1 MLRWVV
7 VGGGSA
13 GCVVASRLSEDPA
26 NDVTLIEAGP
36 DHGPV
41 PAEHDVGPLHQRPDL
56 VHPGSAVPRG
66 FGLGGT
72 SLINGTLASP
82 DRDHPEVTHRL
93 PITAADPTRL
103 GPLGGALLASCGD
116 ARLLEFT
123 RKGERRITA
132 ADAYLRGLGAR
143 PNLRVMTNTEVREIV
158 VESRRAVG
166 VITGSGIHVPADQ
179 VVVSAG
185 AIGTPELLLRSEI
198 DTPGIGEGL
207 QNHAAVAI
215 LVELADPVDP
225 NDIPM
230 FATVLDRPGRQV
242 LPLNFLPDRVLPDG
256 GVGAVLT
263 ALMDVETVGS
273 VTLPDL
279 DGPPKV
285 RLEHL
290 VEQSD
295 LDRLTSAVRETL
307 SLLEHPAFRA
317 VTRKLYLDDSGTPVS
332 SLAEPDGIR
341 AWFEHN
347 LSAYHHYSSTCRI
360 GVVTDQEGCIN
371 GYQGLLVCDASLFPQ
386 VPAVNP
392 YMSVITQAERLVAG
406 WRAPHR

>member
-13 GCVVASRLSEDPA
+13 GCVVASRLSEDSA

-41 PAEHDVGPLHQRPDL
+41 PAERDFGPLHQRPDL
-56 VHPGSAVPRG
+56 VHQRSIVPRG

-82 DRDHPEVTHRL
+82 DRDHPGVIHRL
-93 PITAADPTRL
+93 PITAADPARL
-103 GPLGGALLASCGD
+103 GPLGGALLASCDD

-123 RKGERRITA
+123 RESGRRITV
-132 ADAYLRGLGAR
+132 ADAYLSEVGGR
-143 PNLRVMTNTEVREIV
+143 PNLRVMTNTEVLQIV

-166 VITGSGIHVPADQ
+166 VITDSGIHVPADR

-215 LVELADPVDP
+215 LVELAGPVDP
-225 NDIPM
+225 NETPM
-230 FATVLDRPGRQV
+230 FATVLDRPPCQV
-242 LPLNFLPDRVLPDG
+242 LPLNFLPDRVMANS

-263 ALMDVETVGS
+263 ALMHVETVGS

-295 LDRLTSAVRETL
+295 LDRLTIAVRETL
-307 SLLEHPAFRA
+307 VLLEHPAFRQ
-317 VTRKLYLDDSGTPVS
+317 VTRRLYLDDSGTPVS
-332 SLAEPDGIR
+332 SLAQPEGIR

-360 GVVTDQEGCIN
+360 GVVTDQNGSVN
-371 GYQGLLVCDASLFPQ
+371 GYEGLLVCDASLFPG

-392 YMSVITQAERLVAG
+392 YISVITQAERLVAD
-406 WRAPHR
+406 WRTPHR